1 MKLSAVCCGR
11 NDNYGGHLL
20 ESAVYSLNSMLQSF
34 DEVIYVDWNTEEG
47 KKTVAAELE
56 SKLTNIDRLRV
67 IEVTPA
73 QVKKI
78 MGDAPVQPMC
88 EVMARNLSLIHI

>member
-56 SKLTNIDRLRV
+56 SSSRTSTASGSSKSHRHKS
-67 IEVTPA
+67 
-73 QVKKI
+73 KK
-78 MGDAPVQPMC
+78 
-88 EVMARNLSLIHI
+88 